1 MILEQETQRFVVGNT
16 RYLTVVHPD
25 DIRVGDLDID
35 KDGANWGQA
44 VLEGAVRIAKRKFEK
59 FGMDSSDLKVIRTI
73 DFEYDEVDFTE
84 LEHIG
89 LTEGALI
96 AAVHKMKDNA
106 NCTVPFSTRVCGM
119 WVDVQTFIDAGDVL
133 GHLSDQ
139 ETPPVPVERAQAE
152 EIMTLEV
159 RIKVLAEHVLKLQA
173 MAAGGLFSVDPNDAS
188 QVAEF
193 KEALLLATAAAA
205 EANQ

>member
-1 MILEQETQRFVVGNT
+1 MILEPEAQRFVVGNT

-35 KDGANWGQA
+35 MDGANWGQA

-59 FGMDSSDLKVIRTI
+59 FGMDSSDLKVIKTI

-96 AAVHKMKDNA
+96 AAVHKMEDNV
-106 NCTVPFSTRVCGM
+106 NCTVPFSTRVAGM
-119 WVDVQTFIDAGDVL
+119 WVDVQKFIDAGEVL
-133 GHLSDQ
+133 GYLSDQ
-139 ETPPVPVERAQAE
+139 ETPPVLVERTEQE
-152 EIMTLEV
+152 E
-159 RIKVLAEHVLKLQA
+159 VLSLQGRVKALADHVLKLQA
-173 MAAGGLFSVDPNDAS
+173 MAIGGLFSADPNGAS

-193 KEALLLATAAAA
+193 KEALLLASAAAA
-205 EANQ
+205 EATQ

>member
-1 MILEQETQRFVVGNT
+1 M
-16 RYLTVVHPD
+16 
-25 DIRVGDLDID
+25 
-35 KDGANWGQA
+35 DGANWGQA

-59 FGMDSSDLKVIRTI
+59 FGIDSSDLKVIKTI

-96 AAVHKMKDNA
+96 AAVHKMEDNV
-106 NCTVPFSTRVCGM
+106 NCTVPLSTRVAGM
-119 WVDVQTFIDAGDVL
+119 WVDVQKFVDAGEVL

-139 ETPPVPVERAQAE
+139 GTPPVLVERTEPE
-152 EIMTLEV
+152 EIMTLQGRV
-159 RIKVLAEHVLKLQA
+159 KALADHVLKLQA
-173 MAAGGLFSVDPNDAS
+173 MAVGGLFSSDPNDSS

-193 KEALLLATAAAA
+193 KEALLLASASAA